1 MSRARIQVLCLGDT
15 VFGRVLLHP
24 GSGWPAYQIIAVAC
38 LFEVRL
44 VKVSGVLGVLF
55 GVVFVMGL
63 LGLGV
68 AALAVWLIVRAVRAI
83 GRRLSGGQRPSAK
96 LEPPVQTRRATHE
109 AYRHL
114 DVDSGATSASIGEV
128 MAEYV
133 NDAVVGTYAQDVIDT
148 LDLTDCRRQ
157 SLLAEIDHEFER
169 DTISWDRFTSTANS
183 ALDAL
188 LRNCALLANRVQS
201 FDVNDYRR
209 MQEFYETGGFQTHG
223 PQDQAKL
230 LRWKLLDETKQ
241 EMDGIRSTNQQLLLE
256 LGKLSSELSKL
267 STSQN
272 QDESM
277 SIAEEV
283 GKLVEQTKYYR

>member
-1 MSRARIQVLCLGDT
+1 MCE
-15 VFGRVLLHP
+15 
-24 GSGWPAYQIIAVAC
+24 IIPETY

-44 VKVSGVLGVLF
+44 VKVSGVFGVLF
-55 GVVFVMGL
+55 GVIFVTVLM
-63 LGLGV
+63 GLGV
-68 AALAVWLIVRAVRAI
+68 AAFAVWLIVCAVRAVA
-83 GRRLSGGQRPSAK
+83 RRLSGGPQPSAK
-96 LEPPVQTRRATHE
+96 LDPPVQTRRATHE
-109 AYRHL
+109 SYRHQ
-114 DVDSGATSASIGEV
+114 DVDHGATSASIGEV

-133 NDAVVGTYAQDVIDT
+133 DDSVVGPYAQDVIDT
-148 LDLTDCRRQ
+148 LDLADCRKQ

-169 DTISWDRFTSTANS
+169 ESISWDRFTSTANS
-183 ALDAL
+183 AFDAL

-209 MQEFYETGGFQTHG
+209 MQEFYDTGGFQTHG
-223 PQDQAKL
+223 QQDQAKL
-230 LRWKLLDETKQ
+230 LRWKLLDETKH

-283 GKLVEQTKYYR
+283 SKLVEQTKYYR